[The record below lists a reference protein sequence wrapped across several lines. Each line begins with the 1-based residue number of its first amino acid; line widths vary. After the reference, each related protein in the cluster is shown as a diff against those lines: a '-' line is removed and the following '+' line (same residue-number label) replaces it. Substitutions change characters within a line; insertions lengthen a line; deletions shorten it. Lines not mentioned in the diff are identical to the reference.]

1 MYPPDLNDDPRRE
14 VPELQPDDG
23 GEVVHLVQ
31 VWVVVA

>member
-1 MYPPDLNDDPRRE
+1 MYSPDLNDDPWRE

-31 VWVVVA
+31 VGVVVA